1 MGTKRYCPILYKTIL
16 IALLCLVSLGISA
29 QRRSSKQK
37 QPVVTKVDST
47 QIALNQSQG
56 APVAPFRD
64 TLFLIH
70 GSIGSFTV
78 QQRAAAINEKIQQLE
93 EYVLYSPDSLRLE
106 EFNDQINIVYE
117 DGRYQHPR
125 IIVSIDTLQAQI
137 YGRSKTDLAQSYL
150 HLIISAIDKEQ
161 YDNSWKRKGIQ
172 ALTII
177 LIIVAE
183 YFFIRL
189 IQYLYRRLRIVVR
202 KLQHKKIKGFLGII
216 DAEKEV
222 QIIFALLRLIR
233 FLIIATALGAGLL
246 LIFKLFPYTTSLSD
260 QLIDYIVA
268 PLKKIGL
275 SIKNYM
281 PNLFTILIIIVIFRY
296 IKKFLR
302 SITDKITEGKI
313 TFKGFYPD
321 WAKPTYN
328 IVTGILL
335 VFTFILIFPYLPE
348 SDSQVFQGVSV
359 FVGLIISLGST
370 SVIGNLIAGLVITYM
385 RPFRMGDRVKM
396 DDTTGT
402 IIEKT
407 ALVTRVRTAKN
418 EIITIPNSSVMNTKT
433 VNYTFS
439 ANQYGLILFSTVT
452 IGYEVP
458 WRQVHELLLKV
469 AYKTENLNRKQKP
482 FIMQTALN
490 DFYVE
495 YQLNVYTKD
504 ANKMN
509 DIYSDLRKNIQ
520 DVFNEAGIE
529 IRSSHYNVNTIYN
542 MPEPYERPPYGAHKE
557 DQHS

>member
-1 MGTKRYCPILYKTIL
+1 M
-16 IALLCLVSLGISA
+16 LLCLVSLSVSA
-29 QRRSSKQK
+29 QRRSTKQK

-78 QQRAAAINEKIQQLE
+78 QQRAAAINEKIQQME

-117 DGRYQHPR
+117 DSKYQHPR
-125 IIVSIDTLQAQI
+125 IIVSVDTLQAQI

-150 HLIISAIDKEQ
+150 NIIVNAIDKEQ

-177 LIIVAE
+177 LIVVAG

-189 IQYLYRRLRIVVR
+189 IQYLYRRLRIIVR
-202 KLQHKKIKGFLGII
+202 KLQNKKIKGFLGII

-222 QIIFALLRLIR
+222 QIIFALLKLIR
-233 FLIIATALGAGLL
+233 FLIIATAIGAGIL
-246 LIFKLFPYTTSLSD
+246 LIFKLFPYTTTLSD

-281 PNLFTILIIIVIFRY
+281 PNLFTILIIVVIFIY

-328 IVTGILL
+328 IVMVILS
-335 VFTFILIFPYLPE
+335 VFTFILIFPYLPD

-370 SVIGNLIAGLVITYM
+370 NLIGNLIAGLVITYM
-385 RPFRMGDRVKM
+385 RPFRAGDRVKM

-529 IRSSHYNVNTIYN
+529 IRSPHYNINTIYN
-542 MPEPYERPPYGAHKE
+542 STEPLETPPYGTHKE
-557 DQHS
+557 DQHL

>member
-1 MGTKRYCPILYKTIL
+1 M
-16 IALLCLVSLGISA
+16 LLCLISLSISA
-29 QRRSSKQK
+29 QRRSTKQK

-47 QIALNQSQG
+47 QIAINQSQG

-78 QQRAAAINEKIQQLE
+78 QQRAASINEKIQQME

-117 DGRYQHPR
+117 DGKYQYPR
-125 IIVSIDTLQAQI
+125 IIVSVDTLQAQI

-150 HLIISAIDKEQ
+150 NIIINAIDKEQ
-161 YDNSWKRKGIQ
+161 YNNSWKRKGIQ

-177 LIIVAE
+177 LIVVAG

-189 IQYLYRRLRIVVR
+189 IQYLYRRLRIVIR
-202 KLQHKKIKGFLGII
+202 KLQNKKIKGFLGII

-222 QIIFALLRLIR
+222 QIIFALLKLIR
-233 FLIIATALGAGLL
+233 FLIIATAIGAGIL
-246 LIFKLFPYTTSLSD
+246 LIFKLFPYTTTLSD

-281 PNLFTILIIIVIFRY
+281 PNLFTILIIVVIFIY

-328 IVTGILL
+328 IVIVILS
-335 VFTFILIFPYLPE
+335 VFTFILIFPYLPD

-370 SVIGNLIAGLVITYM
+370 NLIGNLIAGLVITYM
-385 RPFRMGDRVKM
+385 RPFRAGDRVKM

-542 MPEPYERPPYGAHKE
+542 ASEPYEKPPYGVHTE

>member
-1 MGTKRYCPILYKTIL
+1 L
-16 IALLCLVSLGISA
+16 I
-29 QRRSSKQK
+29 
-37 QPVVTKVDST
+37 VV
-47 QIALNQSQG
+47 AG
-56 APVAPFRD
+56 
-64 TLFLIH
+64 
-70 GSIGSFTV
+70 
-78 QQRAAAINEKIQQLE
+78 
-93 EYVLYSPDSLRLE
+93 
-106 EFNDQINIVYE
+106 
-117 DGRYQHPR
+117 
-125 IIVSIDTLQAQI
+125 
-137 YGRSKTDLAQSYL
+137 
-150 HLIISAIDKEQ
+150 
-161 YDNSWKRKGIQ
+161 
-172 ALTII
+172 
-177 LIIVAE
+177 

-189 IQYLYRRLRIVVR
+189 IQYLYRRLRIVIR
-202 KLQHKKIKGFLGII
+202 KLQNKKIKGFLGII

-222 QIIFALLRLIR
+222 QIIFALLKLIR
-233 FLIIATALGAGLL
+233 FLIIATAIGAGIL
-246 LIFKLFPYTTSLSD
+246 LIFKLFPYTTTLSD

-281 PNLFTILIIIVIFRY
+281 PNLFTILIIVVIFIY

-328 IVTGILL
+328 IVIVILS
-335 VFTFILIFPYLPE
+335 VFTFILIFPYLPD

-370 SVIGNLIAGLVITYM
+370 NLIGNLIAGLVITYM
-385 RPFRMGDRVKM
+385 RPFRAGDRVKM

-542 MPEPYERPPYGAHKE
+542 ASEPYEKPPYGVHTE

>member
-1 MGTKRYCPILYKTIL
+1 LT
-16 IALLCLVSLGISA
+16 SLSISA
-29 QRRSSKQK
+29 QRRSAKQK

-47 QIALNQSQG
+47 QIAINQSQG

-78 QQRAAAINEKIQQLE
+78 QQRAASINEKIQQME

-117 DGRYQHPR
+117 DGKYQYPR
-125 IIVSIDTLQAQI
+125 IIVSVDTLQAQI

-150 HLIISAIDKEQ
+150 NIIINAIDKEQ
-161 YDNSWKRKGIQ
+161 YNNSWKRKGIQ

-177 LIIVAE
+177 LIVVAG

-189 IQYLYRRLRIVVR
+189 IQYLYRRLRIVIR
-202 KLQHKKIKGFLGII
+202 KLQNKKIKGFLGII
-216 DAEKEV
+216 YAEKEV
-222 QIIFALLRLIR
+222 RIIFALLELIR
-233 FLIIATALGAGLL
+233 FLIIATAIGAGIL
-246 LIFKLFPYTTSLSD
+246 LIFKLFPYTTTLSD

-281 PNLFTILIIIVIFRY
+281 PNLFTILIIVVIFIY

-328 IVTGILL
+328 IVIVILS
-335 VFTFILIFPYLPE
+335 VFTFILIFPYLPD

-370 SVIGNLIAGLVITYM
+370 NLIGNLIAGLVITYM
-385 RPFRMGDRVKM
+385 RPFRAGDRVKM

-542 MPEPYERPPYGAHKE
+542 ASEPYEKPPYGVHTE